1 MKKKLIAAIVTIA
14 MLAVMAAGCSGGAD
28 KNAKDS
34 GGADKDTFKIGVV
47 FYSCRLYTSRCV

>member
-1 MKKKLIAAIVTIA
+1 MKKKLIAAILTIA

-34 GGADKDTFKIGVV
+34 GGADKDTFKIGG
-47 FYSCRLYTSRCV
+47 CIL